1 MTSTC
6 EALAPLLVSRPLGLL
21 EPDQRD
27 RLAAHLPGCA
37 VCQDFARAVDR
48 ALEGAA
54 LPLSSGAGPAGEDP
68 PGWAALAARIEA
80 QRRVGELVTLECVYC
95 HDRLLRGESV
105 FCAACLAPHHADC
118 FQGHGACS
126 VPGCTETQVVRPAT
140 LGRPAA
146 TSPGGR
152 VRWTV
157 LVAVVGSA
165 LSVAAL
171 WPGEPDAVTP
181 LVPAP
186 PAVVE
191 AGSPP
196 SGVELEPAGSPP
208 AVIAS
213 GGVFRLA
220 PPASWLE
227 GRVLAVRAELAPPL
241 ALISLG
247 ADDGVE
253 LRQRFWIH
261 RGDQVVGQVQV
272 EKVLRDSAGCRIL
285 STAEG
290 QAIEE
295 GDGARLVVPDR
306 YRIDCQNQEVQ
317 LLIRQLAE
325 QAGLDI
331 VLPPELQGR
340 VSMNVEEVHPLR
352 ALHAIVRTVG
362 EYELVEE
369 SDRLLRVVPRGAIA
383 QQVTTRI
390 VPLTRAR
397 PPAEDLRRLLELALR
412 QRADEEGLSSARL
425 EYDLATNCF
434 LITGPNPALKVM
446 ERLIRD
452 LEAQAARADREPAQ
466 DPAPPPAPPPAQPP
480 APDPAPPA
488 APAPDPALPEIWC
501 VVVSVQGQVLI
512 SVGADDG
519 VERGQ
524 RFEITRGQQ
533 VVGEV
538 EVVEVKRDSALC
550 RVLQAQQPLQ
560 PGDQGHLTAGP
571 R

>member
-1 MTSTC
+1 MTSC

-21 EPDQRD
+21 EADQRD
-27 RLAAHLPGCA
+27 LLAAHLPGCA
-37 VCQDFARAVDR
+37 ACQGFAQAVDR

-80 QRRVGELVTLECVYC
+80 QRRVSELVTLECVYC

-146 TSPGGR
+146 ASPGGR

-157 LVAVVGSA
+157 LAAVVGSA
-165 LSVAAL
+165 LAVAAL
-171 WPGEPDAVTP
+171 SPGEPGEVAPRAPIVMPPPTPVDADP
-181 LVPAP
+181 Q
-186 PAVVE
+186 
-191 AGSPP
+191 
-196 SGVELEPAGSPP
+196 PAGSPP
-208 AVIAS
+208 AAVAS

-227 GRVLAVRAELAPPL
+227 GRVLAVRAELDPPL

-290 QAIEE
+290 QAIEI

-306 YRIDCQNQEVQ
+306 YRIDCQNQDVQ

-397 PPAEDLRRLLELALR
+397 PPAEDLRRLLEIALR

-425 EYDLATNCF
+425 EYDLATHCF
-434 LITGPNPALKVM
+434 LITGPNPALRVI
-446 ERLIRD
+446 ERLIRE
-452 LEAQAARADREPAQ
+452 LEAQQDRAHQEPAQ
-466 DPAPPPAPPPAQPP
+466 DPALPPIQPPAQDP
-480 APDPAPPA
+480 AAPAQGAAPPA
-488 APAPDPALPEIWC
+488 APARDPALPEIWC

-512 SVGADDG
+512 SVGADDK

-538 EVVEVKRDSALC
+538 EVVEVERDSAVC
-550 RVLQAQQPLQ
+550 RVLRAQQPLQ